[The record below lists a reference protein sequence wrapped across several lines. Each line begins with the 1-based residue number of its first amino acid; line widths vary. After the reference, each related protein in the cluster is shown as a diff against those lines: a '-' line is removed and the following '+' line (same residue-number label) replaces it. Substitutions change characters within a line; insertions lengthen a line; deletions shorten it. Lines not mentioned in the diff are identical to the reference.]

1 MDTTIQARL
10 FGTFRLQCSA
20 DDVRPRSR
28 KSCGMLAYLI
38 ASDRRSAS
46 RARIAELLWGDR
58 GDEQARNSLRQ
69 AVREVRTSP
78 ASNAV
83 TTTRADLGILPGVVV
98 SDVEQIE
105 LLVTGRDVS
114 GLAAL
119 LAGIEGGFLDD
130 LDGLSPAFDEWLQG
144 ERSRQRDWLFTA
156 ALSCAATYPASGSPA
171 ERQLLAELA
180 RLDPL
185 DEAVARRRLQI
196 DHASGDVAAL
206 HRTYRRLTTDLSR
219 ELNVSPSR
227 ATRELF
233 DTLTAAAPAGDA
245 APAAAVAPF
254 QPLLVTPATP
264 GLARIPPVV
273 AVMPFEGEG
282 NGSARI
288 AAWLSDAVCTS
299 LSRNAEFRVMPV
311 GADTGGLA
319 ALSQRAVAVFTLRIG
334 VRGNGGPTTVT
345 AHLSRVETGLLVWSE
360 QLRTVSP
367 DEAWIETLVERIV
380 GAVSAGVERDV
391 MSEPPKPQSGGSD
404 DEVASLYSRG
414 KRIAREARTLTTLRQ
429 GIAMLE
435 RVAENDPRH
444 VGARLRLAQL
454 NNTDYHYLLA
464 GHDVRTMRARALA
477 LTREAADLEPSSVRV
492 QLRLAWCLLRESEWD
507 RAAALFHAAAT
518 TMGHDPDAVN
528 ECGFGLAQLGE
539 LDAARALIQRAFRL
553 NPFAP
558 AEYHA
563 DFAVLLALAG
573 EHATAEAHFE
583 ICGEQRLFWQVIR
596 LSNLTRLGL
605 SKSHLTALQQH
616 FVTTFHEIWVRP
628 QPPGLGDVLDWAG
641 VTFCFR
647 DAAHRDL
654 IAAGVTAAWASGA
667 PAARGNSG

>member
-1 MDTTIQARL
+1 MDTTIEARL

-20 DDVRPRSR
+20 DDIRPRSR
-28 KSCGMLAYLI
+28 KSCGLLAYLI

-46 RARIAELLWGDR
+46 RTRIAELLWGDR
-58 GDEQARNSLRQ
+58 GDEQARSSLRQ
-69 AVREVRTSP
+69 AVREVRTGAAGS
-78 ASNAV
+78 AV
-83 TTTRADLGILPGVVV
+83 TATRTDLGILPGHIV
-98 SDVEQIE
+98 SDIEQIE
-105 LLVTGRDVS
+105 LLVGRRDVS
-114 GLAAL
+114 GLAVL

-156 ALSCAATYPASGSPA
+156 ALICAAAHSNSGSPA

-185 DEAVARRRLQI
+185 DEAVARRRLHI

-227 ATRELF
+227 STRELF
-233 DTLTAAAPAGDA
+233 DTLTAAVPAGDDLA
-245 APAAAVAPF
+245 AAIAPPFEPPIVRPAA
-254 QPLLVTPATP
+254 P

-273 AVMPFEGEG
+273 AVMPFEGDG
-282 NGSARI
+282 DGSARI
-288 AAWLSDAVCTS
+288 AAGLSDAVCTS
-299 LSRNAEFRVMPV
+299 LSQSAEFRVMPIA
-311 GADTGGLA
+311 ADSERLA

-334 VRGNGGPTTVT
+334 VRDNGGMTTMT
-345 AHLSRVETGLLVWSE
+345 AHLSRVETGFLVWSE

-367 DEAWIETLVERIV
+367 DEAWIDTLVERIV

-391 MSEPPKPQSGGSD
+391 MSEQPKLQLGRVD

-414 KRIAREARTLTTLRQ
+414 KRIAREARTLMTLRQ

-464 GHDVRTMRARALA
+464 GHDVQAMRARALV

-507 RAAALFHAAAT
+507 RAAGLFHAAAA
-518 TMGHDPDAVN
+518 TMGHDPDAAN

-573 EHATAEAHFE
+573 DHATAEAHFE
-583 ICGEQRLFWQVIR
+583 VCGEQRLFWQVIR
-596 LSNLTRLGL
+596 LSNLTRLGMT
-605 SKSHLTALQQH
+605 KSHLTALQQR
-616 FVTTFHEIWVRP
+616 FVSTFHEIWVRP
-628 QPPGLGDVLDWAG
+628 RPPGLADVLDWAG
-641 VTFCFR
+641 MTFCFR

-654 IAAGVTAAWASGA
+654 IAAGVTAAWASCA
-667 PAARGNSG
+667 PAATGNNG